1 MAETLTEGDRVE
13 VRRRLDAG
21 WARGFVVASVSD
33 TGMTVRRLSD
43 NEVLPVEF
51 DPEDVRRERRR
62 NDFWWM

>member
-1 MAETLTEGDRVE
+1 MAETFTEGERVE

-21 WARGFVVASVSD
+21 WARGFVVESVSD
-33 TGMTVRRLSD
+33 AGMKIRRLSD

-62 NDFWWM
+62 NEFWWM